1 MRARLDA
8 LGARWPW
15 FGAVLAV
22 QKRVDEL
29 GGGFVAAAVTLS
41 LFLSLFPLLLV
52 ATAVLGFVS
61 SGDAGFAAEVVD
73 TLGLS
78 GAAAETVTDALA
90 TAEEQRATASIIGFV
105 GALWS
110 ALGVVG
116 AIGHAVDRAWQVE
129 ARGIADKAFGV
140 LWLLGAAV
148 LLGGSVVLSAVLR
161 ILPGWAWPINVVGGI
176 AVNIAFFLW
185 TFRILTARALP
196 LRAHLP
202 GAVLGGIGFQVLTVV
217 GAVYVPRA
225 VASSSALYG
234 SIGVVFAI
242 LAWLFFFG
250 RLLVYCAALNVVRFE
265 GRAGTVRVEVHAP
278 RLPGEVALEANRS
291 AVVVSREE

>member
-1 MRARLDA
+1 MRARLVA
-8 LGARWPW
+8 LGVRWPW

-29 GGGFVAAAVTLS
+29 GGGFVAGAVTLS

-61 SGDAGFAAEVVD
+61 SGDAGFAADVVD

-78 GAAAETVTDALA
+78 GAAAETVTEALA
-90 TAEEQRATASIIGFV
+90 SAEEQRATASIVGFV

-116 AIGHAVDRAWQVE
+116 AVGHA
-129 ARGIADKAFGV
+129 
-140 LWLLGAAV
+140 
-148 LLGGSVVLSAVLR
+148 
-161 ILPGWAWPINVVGGI
+161 
-176 AVNIAFFLW
+176 
-185 TFRILTARALP
+185 
-196 LRAHLP
+196 
-202 GAVLGGIGFQVLTVV
+202 
-217 GAVYVPRA
+217 
-225 VASSSALYG
+225 ALYG
-234 SIGVVFAI
+234 SIGVVLAI

-250 RLLVYCAALNVVRFE
+250 RLLVYRAALNVVRYERRF
-265 GRAGTVRVEVHAP
+265 GTVRVEVVAP

-291 AVVVSREE
+291 AVVVTRDEPT